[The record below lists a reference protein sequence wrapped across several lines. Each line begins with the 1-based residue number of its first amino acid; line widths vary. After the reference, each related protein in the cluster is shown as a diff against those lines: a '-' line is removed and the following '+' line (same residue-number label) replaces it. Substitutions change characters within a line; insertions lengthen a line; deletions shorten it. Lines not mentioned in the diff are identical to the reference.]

1 MDFIHHFAIGASIDN
16 VSVSDL
22 GNKGAN
28 LAKMCSLG
36 FNVPEGFIISSQLC
50 DYYYRH
56 NKQLPK
62 NFDESLRN
70 AIAALEQKV
79 DKKFGGNDPLLVSV
93 RSGAAV
99 SMPGMMDT
107 ILNVGFND
115 DTVLAVANKISEN
128 FAFDCYRRF
137 LESYGTTVLGIAKH
151 EFEYLAHNFNNQHLD
166 QLTQAFKQIITK
178 CGYDVG
184 DPYVQLKNSIISVLE
199 SWYSDRAQAYR
210 QIHNIGNN
218 HGTAIVVQRMVF
230 GNMNHNSGTGVV
242 FSRNPVNGNKEL
254 YGEFLANAQGED
266 VVAGTHNPVDIN
278 SQEAN
283 SLKSLLPSCY
293 QELQEVVLRL
303 EKSFGDM
310 QDVEFTIEDNRI
322 YILQTRSGKRTTS
335 AAIKIA
341 VDMVEEGLKNKSQ
354 ALKMLNPEDLSQ
366 LMHLFVDYSKKV
378 QIIAKGL
385 PASPGSAAGSIVFSS
400 EEAER
405 LSQHMPVILVRQD
418 TSPEDIKGMHY
429 ADGILTSRGGMTSHA
444 AVVARGMGKPCVCGA
459 SSILIDTEQHILQ
472 AGGLSLKA
480 GDYIT
485 IDGSSGNIILG
496 QAELTGQKLSCEFYT
511 FMQWVDEL
519 RSLKVRANAENP
531 IDIKMAL
538 EFGAE
543 GIGLCRTEHMLFEQE
558 RLKLIR
564 QIILTQDVGAKLNF
578 IDQLFLLHKEDFKQ
592 IFTLC
597 HGLDVNVRLFDPPLH
612 EFLPFENFATTA
624 QALGINEE
632 ELRNKVKAMHESN
645 PMLGNRGC
653 RLGITMP
660 DLYQMQVRALFEAAI
675 ELKKQQ
681 TLEFNLEVMLPF
693 IATLQELEILVDMIR
708 SVAGQIQEEQNAQI
722 SYKVGMMIELPRAAL
737 IAEKFAS
744 LVDYFSFGTNDL
756 TQMTFGLSRDDMGSF
771 AQEYKSRGI
780 FQTDPF
786 ISIDQEGVGQLIA
799 LAATKGRGVNQAISL
814 SVCGEHGGDPQ
825 SIRFFNQLG
834 LNYVSCSP
842 FRVIIAKLAAA
853 QANL

>member
-1 MDFIHHFAIGASIDN
+1 MDFIHHFAIDLPTDN
-16 VSVSDL
+16 ISVSDL

-28 LAKMCSLG
+28 LVKMCSLG

-50 DYYYRH
+50 TYYYRH
-56 NKQLPK
+56 NKTLPK
-62 NFDESLRN
+62 NFDESLKN
-70 AIAALEQKV
+70 AIATLEQKV
-79 DKKFGGNDPLLVSV
+79 EKKFGGNNPLLVSV

-115 DTVLAVANKISEN
+115 ITALAVANKISKN

-151 EFEYLAHNFNNQHLD
+151 EFEYLTHNFNNKQLD
-166 QLTQAFKQIITK
+166 QLTEAFKQIITQF
-178 CGYDVG
+178 GYDVA
-184 DPYVQLKNSIISVLE
+184 DPYLQLKNSIISVLD

-210 QIHNIGNN
+210 QIHNIGN
-218 HGTAIVVQRMVF
+218 GTAIVVQRMVF
-230 GNMNHNSGTGVV
+230 GNMNQSSGTGVV

-278 SQEAN
+278 SQESN
-283 SLKSLLPSCY
+283 SLNTLLPSCY
-293 QELQEVVLRL
+293 KELKEVVLRL
-303 EKSFGDM
+303 EKSFDDM
-310 QDVEFTIEDNRI
+310 QDVEFTIEDNKI

-341 VDMVEEGLKNKSQ
+341 VDMVEEGLKNKRQ

-385 PASPGSAAGSIVFSS
+385 PASPGSAAGAIVFSS

-405 LSQHMPVILVRQD
+405 LSEHMPVILVRQD

-459 SSILIDTEQHILQ
+459 SSILIDTQQNILQ
-472 AGGLSLKA
+472 AGSLSLKA
-480 GDYIT
+480 GEYIT
-485 IDGSSGNIILG
+485 IDGSNGNIILG
-496 QAELTGQKLSCEFYT
+496 QAELTSQKLSCEFYT
-511 FMQWVDEL
+511 FMQWVDEF

-564 QIILTQDVGAKLNF
+564 QIILTQDVDANRNF
-578 IDQLFLLHKEDFKQ
+578 IDQLFLLHKQDFKQ

-612 EFLPFENFATTA
+612 EFLPFENFASTS
-624 QALGINEE
+624 QALGIDQE
-632 ELRNKVKAMHESN
+632 ELLSKVKAMHESN

-660 DLYQMQVRALFEAAI
+660 ELYQMQVRALFEAAI

-681 TLEFNLEVMLPF
+681 MLEFNLEVMLPF
-693 IATLQELEILVDMIR
+693 IATLQELEILVSMIR
-708 SVAGQIQEEQNAQI
+708 LMASQIQKEQNMQI
-722 SYKVGMMIELPRAAL
+722 AYKIGMMIELPRAAL

-771 AQEYKSRGI
+771 AQEYKDRGI

-786 ISIDQEGVGQLIA
+786 VSIDQEGVGQLIA
-799 LAATKGRGVNQAISL
+799 LAATKGRSVNQAISL